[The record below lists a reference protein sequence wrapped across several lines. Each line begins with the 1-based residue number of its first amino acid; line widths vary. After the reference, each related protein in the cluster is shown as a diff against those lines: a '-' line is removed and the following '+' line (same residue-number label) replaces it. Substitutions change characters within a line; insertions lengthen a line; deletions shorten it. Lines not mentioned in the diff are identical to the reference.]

1 MEEISFKNKI
11 IHSWNNTYSCDA
23 KIFYPNNLKKIS
35 LFFNFIN
42 NNEKKYIVRTGE
54 CSYDSKSIPVNND
67 TLFFKL

>member
-23 KIFYPNNLKKIS
+23 KIFYPNNLKEIS

-42 NNEKKYIVRTGE
+42 NNKKKIYR
-54 CSYDSKSIPVNND
+54 
-67 TLFFKL
+67 